1 MPETNFA
8 SLINQHG
15 LKRKNCSRF
24 AARSL
29 HHDKLNIF
37 IPKDKMTANLQM
49 NLDGIHI
56 LVKCDTRERL
66 YLMPEE
72 CLYVT
77 DRHEKLLKK
86 LRVCA
91 IHPVREGAFGQKISR
106 AVIIVQS
113 EQVLN

>member
-1 MPETNFA
+1 
-8 SLINQHG
+8 
-15 LKRKNCSRF
+15 
-24 AARSL
+24 
-29 HHDKLNIF
+29 
-37 IPKDKMTANLQM
+37 
-49 NLDGIHI
+49 
-56 LVKCDTRERL
+56 
-66 YLMPEE
+66 MPEE

>member
-1 MPETNFA
+1 
-8 SLINQHG
+8 
-15 LKRKNCSRF
+15 
-24 AARSL
+24 
-29 HHDKLNIF
+29 
-37 IPKDKMTANLQM
+37 MTVNSNM
-49 NLDGIHI
+49 SLDGIHI
-56 LVKCDTRERL
+56 LAKCATRERL

-77 DRHEKLLKK
+77 DKHDKLLKK

-91 IHPVREGAFGQKISR
+91 IHPIREGAFGQKISR